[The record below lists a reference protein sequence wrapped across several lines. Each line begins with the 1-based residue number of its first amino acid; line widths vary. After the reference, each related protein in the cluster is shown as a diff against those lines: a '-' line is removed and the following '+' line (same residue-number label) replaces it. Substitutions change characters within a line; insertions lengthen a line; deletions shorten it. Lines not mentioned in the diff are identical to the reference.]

1 MEQSTYKSKL
11 VKIKAFAFDVDGVLS
26 SGVLCMPDG
35 DLLRLMDIRDGF
47 VIRKALINNYKVAI
61 ITKGSSPSVILRFK
75 KLGIEDIYSGKDR
88 KLDSLN
94 DFAKKYS
101 LSLDEILYQG
111 DDLPDLHCVEAA
123 GLGTCPKNAT
133 REIIE
138 AADYVS
144 PYEGGHG
151 SVRDV
156 VEQVLRAKNDW
167 KIDED
172 V

>member
-1 MEQSTYKSKL
+1 METQTYKSKL
-11 VKIKAFAFDVDGVLS
+11 TNIKAFAFDVDGVLS

-35 DLLRLMDIRDGF
+35 DLLRMMDIRDGF
-47 VIRKALINNYKVAI
+47 VIRKALLNNYKVAI
-61 ITKGSSPSVILRFK
+61 ITKGSSPSVILRFQ
-75 KLGIEDIYSGKDR
+75 KLGVTEIYSGKGA
-88 KLDSLN
+88 KLESLK
-94 DFAKKYS
+94 DFAQKYS
-101 LSLDEILYQG
+101 LTLDQILYQG
-111 DDLPDLHCVEAA
+111 DDLPDLRCVEAA

-133 REIIE
+133 KEIVQ

-156 VEQVLRAKNDW
+156 VEQVLRANNDW
-167 KIDED
+167 NIDED